1 MLAGTLSMRAPL
13 HEAQKFR
20 SMSLGEKIQP
30 SGQPTR
36 AAPASDQVCS
46 P

>member
-20 SMSLGEKIQP
+20 SMSLGEKF
-30 SGQPTR
+30 
-36 AAPASDQVCS
+36 
-46 P
+46 